1 MDGTRASSI
10 SGCGSG
16 EHGFVTRSQTRW
28 AGSWRQKRIHGRSLP
43 TGRRRRLL
51 LKNRTNHAQ
60 DRERESPAQLQG
72 WLLTSAR
79 ARRLGPR
86 WLKGG
91 GRQKSAM
98 EDRGT
103 RPRLRVRT
111 KSRGTGSADASRLHV
126 RQERRRRW
134 RPDHRAPPPWP
145 RLAGERGEGRGGV
158 AGVGWDECRGLKAL
172 GPGPRGQG
180 TSKEA
185 APSDVAEQ
193 GENGE
198 S

>member
-126 RQERRRRW
+126 RQERSRRW
-134 RPDHRAPPPWP
+134 RPCAPPWP
-145 RLAGERGEGRGGV
+145 RLARCAHRRSTSGRSCLVRQGLLRFRPWEFRYWEFG
-158 AGVGWDECRGLKAL
+158 ATDASRGLE
-172 GPGPRGQG
+172 
-180 TSKEA
+180 EA
-185 APSDVAEQ
+185 MPY
-193 GENGE
+193 
-198 S
+198 